1 MFMGEVILQHA
12 DIV

>member
-1 MFMGEVILQHA
+1 MVEQHA